1 MFNTFFA
8 SFFGKQ
14 KESQSE
20 DKKLDENE
28 LTVDDLENEYSVVR
42 LVEINDDDGIDW
54 LLVEKN
60 EKNTSE
66 KEAQKCMALVP
77 WRLQDALPTKMNV
90 TLMEDSWFLTPPE
103 CFINFNDGSVR
114 LESSPLENLLIEHP
128 SMSVYCDYK
137 RNTSDGNNDIVIIDL
152 NNQQVSFKHNKFL
165 TLLAYIT
172 YLFFTL
178 FRNLSPLVARNATK
192 SPQTTDHKG
201 FRLRCTLFKIAMP
214 SYQKANP
221 TVALSKESLRSAAI
235 ISCNF

>member
-8 SFFGKQ
+8 SFFGTQ

-42 LVEINDDDGIDW
+42 LVEINDDDEIDW

-60 EKNTSE
+60 ERNTSE

-103 CFINFNDGSVR
+103 CFINLNDGSVR

-137 RNTSDGNNDIVIIDL
+137 RNISNGNNDIVIIDL
-152 NNQQVSFKHNKFL
+152 NNQQVSYKHNKF
-165 TLLAYIT
+165 
-172 YLFFTL
+172 FTL
-178 FRNLSPLVARNATK
+178 IVF
-192 SPQTTDHKG
+192 
-201 FRLRCTLFKIAMP
+201 
-214 SYQKANP
+214 
-221 TVALSKESLRSAAI
+221 
-235 ISCNF
+235 

>member
-8 SFFGKQ
+8 SFFGTQ

-28 LTVDDLENEYSVVR
+28 LIVDDLENEYSVVR

-60 EKNTSE
+60 DRNTSE
-66 KEAQKCMALVP
+66 NEAQKCMALVP
-77 WRLQDALPTKMNV
+77 WRMQDALPTKMNV

-103 CFINFNDGSVR
+103 CFINLNDGSVR

-137 RNTSDGNNDIVIIDL
+137 RNISNGNNDLVIIDL
-152 NNQQVSFKHNKFL
+152 NTQQKSITFGRKKSNKKSANSGSQGIPTSVHFVQDCNAILPKCKTNGRTQQGKSAFSRNNKLQLLRHAPIRTTLNQPTARVMINK
-165 TLLAYIT
+165 
-172 YLFFTL
+172 
-178 FRNLSPLVARNATK
+178 K
-192 SPQTTDHKG
+192 K
-201 FRLRCTLFKIAMP
+201 
-214 SYQKANP
+214 
-221 TVALSKESLRSAAI
+221 
-235 ISCNF
+235 